1 MPEDQATEW
10 KAAWHDDHLKVLC
23 GFANAK
29 GGRLLLGYDDSGR
42 ILGVP
47 DSKRLLEELPQK
59 IPQLLGITPSIQL
72 LPANGHD
79 TLEIRVTASNVPISL
94 RGRYYQRNGSVT
106 KELQGTSLNEFLL
119 HKSGLTWDA
128 VIEDRA
134 SFDDID
140 PTAIQ
145 RFLADARK
153 TDRLPDSETLPIPE
167 LLEKLGLGSGRNL
180 ARKRRQSDTFTF
192 FRKIAPFFP
201 SAITPARIPDPQ
213 YRTVV
218 Q

>member
-1 MPEDQATEW
+1 MPEDQTTEW

-29 GGRLLLGYDDSGR
+29 GGRLLLGYDDSGHA
-42 ILGVP
+42 LGVS

-59 IPQLLGITPSIQL
+59 IPQILGITPSIQL

-79 TLEIRVTASNVPISL
+79 TLEIRVAASTVPISL

-128 VIEDRA
+128 VIEDRS

-140 PTAIQ
+140 PTAIK

-153 TDRLPDSETLPIPE
+153 TDRLPDSETLPIPVAD
-167 LLEKLGLGSGRNL
+167 LGEAQILVVLGTDL
-180 ARKRRQSDTFTF
+180 AK
-192 FRKIAPFFP
+192 
-201 SAITPARIPDPQ
+201 
-213 YRTVV
+213 
-218 Q
+218 